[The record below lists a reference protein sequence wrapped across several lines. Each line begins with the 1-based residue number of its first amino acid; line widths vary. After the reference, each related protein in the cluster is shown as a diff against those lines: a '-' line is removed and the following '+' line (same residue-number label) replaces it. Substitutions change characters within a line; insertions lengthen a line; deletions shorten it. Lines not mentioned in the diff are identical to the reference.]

1 MPLLKEITSESLS
14 DFNSCAESLAN
25 SSSDDSEASVMSENN
40 EFKTMNEKKHFKKAQ
55 KRLRGTPDKEQ
66 FLKKAN
72 YQKSPQ

>member
-25 SSSDDSEASVMSENN
+25 SSSDDSEVSVLSENN
-40 EFKTMNEKKHFKKAQ
+40 GFKTMNEKKRFKKAQ